1 MSAAAATADASEA
14 PKKKSKKL
22 LFIILGVVV
31 LALIGAGAALFI
43 LKKNTAEG
51 EEGDEDAPAVVEHSK
66 PKTPPTFLPLEN
78 MVINLADPGGN
89 RFVQV
94 GLTLQLQDAATET
107 AVKSYLPKIRSN
119 VLVLISQRTA
129 DEMLQAKGKE
139 KVEKAELEH
148 QYKSTA
154 ANARKL
160 EEVKADTAYD
170 IAKEKCEDQAGDAE
184 KVCKADA
191 KAVHERAVKA
201 AKAKG

>member
-1 MSAAAATADASEA
+1 MSAAAATADATEA

-43 LKKNTAEG
+43 LKKNTAHDD
-51 EEGDEDAPAVVEHSK
+51 EEDGDAPVAVEHSK

-78 MVINLADPGGN
+78 MVINLADAGGN

-94 GLTLQLQDAATET
+94 GLTLQLQDTATET

-139 KVEKAELEH
+139 KLANDIIATISHEMGYEMPEADEADDHDAAPRKKKKKSKAPP
-148 QYKSTA
+148 
-154 ANARKL
+154 NP
-160 EEVKADTAYD
+160 V
-170 IAKEKCEDQAGDAE
+170 QA
-184 KVCKADA
+184 VLFSSFI
-191 KAVHERAVKA
+191 VQ
-201 AKAKG
+201 